1 MSEITSVEDLQ
12 ARIELSDAELDTKIA
27 QVDAIVHRI
36 QQENRMANNDER
48 AECELLEEEIDDLM
62 VYHEGL
68 LALLVAM
75 ASVIGEWAETAQ
87 QQSLV
92 YLSA

>member
-1 MSEITSVEDLQ
+1 MSEITSIEDLR
-12 ARIELSDAELDTKIA
+12 ARIELSDAELDAKIA
-27 QVDAIVHRI
+27 LVDAIVNRI
-36 QQENRMANNDER
+36 RQENRMANNDER
-48 AECELLEEEIDDLM
+48 EEYESLEEEIDNLM

-68 LALLVAM
+68 LELLGAT